1 MTIHTFFNYLS
12 KFQGVYTLLTACWP
26 LVDIETF
33 MKVTG
38 PKTDTWLVK
47 TVAVL
52 LVAIATIFLLASR
65 VKKDHWLVII
75 LGMTSSL
82 GLLVID
88 FYYTASDTIRWV
100 YALDGVLQT
109 IFLLCWLGLW
119 TRRRQLSRDW

>member
-1 MTIHTFFNYLS
+1 
-12 KFQGVYTLLTACWP
+12 
-26 LVDIETF
+26 

>member
-1 MTIHTFFNYLS
+1 MT
-12 KFQGVYTLLTACWP
+12 
-26 LVDIETF
+26 
-33 MKVTG
+33 VTG

-75 LGMTSSL
+75 LGMTSSM
-82 GLLVID
+82 GLLAID
-88 FYYTASDTIRWV
+88 FYYTATDTIRWV
-100 YALDGVLQT
+100 YAMDGVLQT

-119 TRRRQLSRDW
+119 ARRRQLSRGW